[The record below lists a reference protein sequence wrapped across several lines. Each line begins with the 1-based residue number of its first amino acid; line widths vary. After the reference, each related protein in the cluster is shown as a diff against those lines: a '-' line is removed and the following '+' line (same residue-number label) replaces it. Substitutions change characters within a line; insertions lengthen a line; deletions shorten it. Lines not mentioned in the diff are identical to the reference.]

1 MPDLLEYLYQYAA
14 DHLFRPALAEDEEYE
29 TSCLA
34 AGRYWSRLK
43 ETADVPQ
50 QRLPL
55 QDYRDAAADKAA
67 AEQKAMFCAGL
78 RMGLS
83 LGALHH
89 S

>member
-1 MPDLLEYLYQYAA
+1 M
-14 DHLFRPALAEDEEYE
+14 
-29 TSCLA
+29 
-34 AGRYWSRLK
+34 
-43 ETADVPQ
+43 PQ